1 MSHEEPGP
9 ALAAADLDLRSDLS
23 AIAEARRFT
32 GQFLMGSHDDAR
44 YVAELLTSELVSNA
58 VEHGSGHIR
67 LSLDCVDGI
76 LRVRVRDAS
85 PHQPVLRRPT
95 LGDERGRGLLLVE
108 RLALA
113 WGVAPDLATG
123 GKAVW
128 FRLRTG

>member
-1 MSHEEPGP
+1 M
-9 ALAAADLDLRSDLS
+9 AVADLDLRSDLS

-32 GQFLMGSHDDAR
+32 GQFLMGSHDEVR

-58 VEHGSGHIR
+58 VEHGSGRIR
-67 LSLDCVDGI
+67 LSLDCVDGV
-76 LRVRVRDAS
+76 LRVRVRDGS
-85 PHQPVLRRPT
+85 PHQPALRRPT
-95 LGDERGRGLLLVE
+95 TVEERGRGLLLVE
-108 RLALA
+108 KLALS